1 MSFEREKIN
10 MVENEKEKRSKVREP
25 IGLTKCKRGTEKLKE
40 DGRSRM
46 GNLGGGRFCTTL
58 QTTYFLGPEPC
69 ERTI

>member
-1 MSFEREKIN
+1 
-10 MVENEKEKRSKVREP
+10 MVENEKAKRSKVREP
-25 IGLTKCKRGTEKLKE
+25 KGLTKCKRGTEKLKE